1 MKKMTKKPNYIEGKR
16 HALQVSEEAFFK
28 YALYKNKSVLN
39 GRKLTM
45 REAASELIILGY
57 KKAEEL
63 EMDKKFV
70 TPTTHEEPATDISE
84 RKAYGTCGHVML
96 SNEEGKR
103 LREVYGPNLAAA
115 IDILDAYIENGGAR
129 AKNYKNHAAV
139 LRKGNWVWM
148 KVQDMLQTE
157 NKTIQQGIIQ

>member
-1 MKKMTKKPNYIEGKR
+1 MTKKPNYIEGKR

-28 YALYKNKSVLN
+28 YELYKNKSVLN

-57 KKAEEL
+57 KKYEEL

-70 TPTTHEEPATDISE
+70 TPTTHEEPATDIPE
-84 RKAYGTCGHVML
+84 RKAYGTCGNVML
-96 SNEEGKR
+96 SDEEGKS
-103 LREVYGPNLAAA
+103 LRKVYGPHLAIA
-115 IDILDAYIENGGAR
+115 IDILDGYIENDGR
-129 AKNYKNHAAV
+129 AAKKYKNHAAV

-148 KVQDMLQTE
+148 KVQDMIQAE